1 MCKIFILC
9 SLYLL
14 IALDSVAFGLFSSFK
29 KLGKVNVDNRISLKN
44 SIVKEA
50 QGTSNGVRAN
60 EKNKKIIFENVRDLE
75 KLNKIKSISNSQLM
89 DGNWDLGKLI
99 YYNLYLNLIW
109 NPNLYITYL
118 VFTTNDGSSA
128 GKLGP
133 FTGKVKQKIDC
144 LLYTSDAADE

>member
-1 MCKIFILC
+1 MYKIFILC

-50 QGTSNGVRAN
+50 LGTSNGVRAN
-60 EKNKKIIFENVRDLE
+60 EKNKKIIFENIRDLE

-99 YYNLYLNLIW
+99 
-109 NPNLYITYL
+109 
-118 VFTTNDGSSA
+118 
-128 GKLGP
+128 
-133 FTGKVKQKIDC
+133 
-144 LLYTSDAADE
+144 